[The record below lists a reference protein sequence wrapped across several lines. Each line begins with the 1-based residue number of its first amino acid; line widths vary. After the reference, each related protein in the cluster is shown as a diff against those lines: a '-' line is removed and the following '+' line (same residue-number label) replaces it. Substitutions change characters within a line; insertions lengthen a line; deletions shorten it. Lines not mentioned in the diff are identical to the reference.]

1 LTGGLPPTY
10 DGVLGQFLRRQ
21 LVRNFLLLGVLLAA
35 VVSLNAQSSDSSA
48 KPAKGSGKDWD
59 LVTLNGCL
67 GTVTGHYMLTEDNG
81 TSHELTGAA
90 RKLKSAVGHQIKL
103 IGRPGVRT
111 VSTTATGIASSVV
124 EFPVFEVKTL
134 QSIGDTCNAPA
145 K

>member
-1 LTGGLPPTY
+1 M
-10 DGVLGQFLRRQ
+10 
-21 LVRNFLLLGVLLAA
+21 RNFLLLGILLAA

-59 LVTLNGCL
+59 LVTLDGCL

-81 TSHELTGAA
+81 TSHELAGAA
-90 RKLKSAVGHQIKL
+90 RKLKSAVGHKIQVV
-103 IGRPGVRT
+103 GRPGVRT
-111 VSTTATGIASSVV
+111 VSTTAAGIASSAV

-134 QSIGDTCNAPA
+134 QNVGDTCDAPA